1 VRSRTCGCQQRVWRC
16 AKLVERNPASNDV
29 AADLARVVSI
39 ATSVFLTIGGD
50 LTESGKVG
58 ELRRYRDAVNSLCV
72 PVFSLFGGHDGIEER
87 CAADVTRTGRYEQF
101 LGPAWYSFDWGGW
114 HFVMYP
120 NEEECFSKVDRR
132 HMRQWL
138 EQDLSQQ
145 ASDRPI
151 LLTTHSDEIESI
163 QDFVSTH
170 NVVLV
175 LFGHSKSECTF
186 AYSTISGAPS
196 VRASVVGLLCSIS
209 IA

>member
-1 VRSRTCGCQQRVWRC
+1 MQANQSLSQHSCVPITPVRFECHSRPRADASRTNVAGYVRSRTCGCQQRVWRC

-138 EQDLSQQ
+138 EQEFS
-145 ASDRPI
+145 
-151 LLTTHSDEIESI
+151 
-163 QDFVSTH
+163 
-170 NVVLV
+170 
-175 LFGHSKSECTF
+175 
-186 AYSTISGAPS
+186 
-196 VRASVVGLLCSIS
+196 
-209 IA
+209 